1 MLFIFIPLVVVI
13 IDQLSKIYIK
23 NNFYL
28 YQSFDVIEPYLK
40 FTYIE
45 NRGIAFGIDT
55 SSYHLF
61 ITILTIVVILFFI
74 YYFVLQIIND
84 SIEKIPLG
92 LILGGAIG
100 NAIDRILVLFPK
112 SGYVGVIDFID
123 IGYNGFRWYV
133 FNVADL
139 SISCGAILYAL
150 ILFKSQN
157 NERNSK
163 YRIKP

>member
-1 MLFIFIPLVVVI
+1 MLFIFIPLVVII

-74 YYFVLQIIND
+74 YYFVLQIMYD

-92 LILGGAIG
+92 FILGGAIG
-100 NAIDRILVLFPK
+100 NAIDRVFVMLPSFN
-112 SGYVGVIDFID
+112 YNGVIDFID
-123 IGYNGFRWYV
+123 IGYGNYRWYI
-133 FNVADL
+133 FNLADL
-139 SISCGAILYAL
+139 AISIGLVVIFFQ
-150 ILFKSQN
+150 LFINKN
-157 NERNSK
+157 GIDTKN
-163 YRIKP
+163 